1 MCRRLVDEHIESKPI
16 IILVMVLVGVTRISQ
31 TGGQRGRPKGEAKGG
46 GQRGRPKGE
55 PRSGEAKVVY
65 LGSRKEEA
73 EVEAKG
79 ELEGGSQR
87 GSSLATH

>member
-1 MCRRLVDEHIESKPI
+1 M
-16 IILVMVLVGVTRISQ
+16 
-31 TGGQRGRPKGEAKGG
+31 GRPKGEAGGG
-46 GQRGRPKGE
+46 GQRGSPKW
-55 PRSGEAKVVY
+55 EAKLVN

-87 GSSLATH
+87 GLSLATH